1 MRNNLKELQQVIK
14 IKFKDK
20 DLLLQSITHKSF
32 DSKKNYEKLEFLG
45 DRILGLVIS
54 DKLLQLYPNEKVGIL
69 DKKLASLVNKG
80 KCCEV
85 GKSLKINKF
94 ILIGNTSKNKN
105 IIEDKIIS
113 DCCESIIGAI
123 FLDGGYEKSK
133 KFILSSWS
141 PFLNISEILIVDPK
155 TKLQE
160 FSLKKFKS
168 LPTYKVISNSG
179 PRHKPSF
186 KVGVKIKNT
195 KYYYADGLSK
205 KKAEQS
211 AANLLL
217 KTLNQS

>member
-1 MRNNLKELQQVIK
+1 MRNNLKELQQIIK

-54 DKLLQLYPNEKVGIL
+54 NKLLQLYPNEKVGIL
-69 DKKLASLVNKG
+69 DKKFASLVNKD

-123 FLDGGYEKSK
+123 FLDGGYENAK

-141 PFLNISEILIVDPK
+141 PFLI
-155 TKLQE
+155 
-160 FSLKKFKS
+160 FLKF
-168 LPTYKVISNSG
+168 
-179 PRHKPSF
+179 
-186 KVGVKIKNT
+186 
-195 KYYYADGLSK
+195 
-205 KKAEQS
+205 
-211 AANLLL
+211 
-217 KTLNQS
+217 